1 MALFCVR
8 FKGNPCSVGY
18 LRPWNSVRDGETYS
32 LTYLIPSNI
41 DGIKDEL
48 KCQGNIIRHKLRFNG
63 MTEEFIKSPEI
74 RYSQKGKDK
83 LKRKS
88 GISVIHQIC
97 NPEIILGFDNPDDA
111 NRAATQTLYVGQTQY
126 EIYPTTFED
135 DDKDK
140 DRLVVELS
148 EDEFDKLRGTET
160 FETTKEDEGG
170 IYCGNNRYRN
180 NERMYIT
187 IKRTK

>member
-48 KCQGNIIRHKLRFNG
+48 KCKGDIKRHKLRFNG

-74 RYSQKGKDK
+74 HYSQKGKDK
-83 LKRKS
+83 LKRKG

-135 DDKDK
+135 DNEDKDS
-140 DRLVVELS
+140 LVVELS

-160 FETTKEDEGG
+160 FETDKEHGV
-170 IYCGNNRYRN
+170 YCGNNRYRN

>member
-48 KCQGNIIRHKLRFNG
+48 KCKGDIKRHKLRFNG

-74 RYSQKGKDK
+74 HYSQKGKDK
-83 LKRKS
+83 LKRKG

-97 NPEIILGFDNPDDA
+97 NPEIILGFNNPDDA
-111 NRAATQTLYVGQTQY
+111 NLAATQTLYVGQTQY

-140 DRLVVELS
+140 DSLVVELS

-160 FETTKEDEGG
+160 FETTKEDEEG

>member
-48 KCQGNIIRHKLRFNG
+48 KCQRNIIRHKLRFNG

-97 NPEIILGFDNPDDA
+97 NPEIILGFENPDDA

-160 FETTKEDEGG
+160 FKTDKEHGV
-170 IYCGNNRYRN
+170 YCGNNRYHD

>member
-48 KCQGNIIRHKLRFNG
+48 KCQGNIIGHKLRFNG

-74 RYSQKGKDK
+74 RYSQKRKDK
-83 LKRKS
+83 LKRKG

-160 FETTKEDEGG
+160 FETDKEHGV
-170 IYCGNNRYRN
+170 YCGNNRYRN